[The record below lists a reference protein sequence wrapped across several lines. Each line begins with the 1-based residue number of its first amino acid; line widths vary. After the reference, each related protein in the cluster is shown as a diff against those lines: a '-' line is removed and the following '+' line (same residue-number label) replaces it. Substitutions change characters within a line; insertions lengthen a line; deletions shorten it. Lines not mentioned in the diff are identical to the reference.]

1 MLLMQPRETTLYQF
15 ASQMSITQESA
26 SLTEVWLYYSGGD
39 AEETGDRSLEASQ
52 SGLHWLHLSVG

>member
-39 AEETGDRSLEASQ
+39 AEETDLWRHHNQVSTGFTYL
-52 SGLHWLHLSVG
+52 